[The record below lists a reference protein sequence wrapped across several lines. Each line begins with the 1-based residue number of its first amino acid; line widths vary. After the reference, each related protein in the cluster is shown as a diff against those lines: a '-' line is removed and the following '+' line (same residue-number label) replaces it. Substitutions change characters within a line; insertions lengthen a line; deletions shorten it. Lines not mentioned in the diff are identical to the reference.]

1 MNHCKYRISPREIV
15 SFLINSSFMCCC
27 CLRAGP
33 RGSVSR
39 SSVNEVLL
47 HVLMATKLRGQRGVW
62 CVLHVARAVQRKKSS
77 DGRRTH
83 ESVTFKMCIFSSQL
97 ANICTWV
104 GMPTVPYWLP
114 AVTQEDRKMEDKKW
128 DGGREGG
135 RGWRWCEDTGPEAF
149 FLSCFSFVSLMIT
162 KNMAARETRGRHQRE
177 KRGGSAETLQEKK
190 SEGGEEW
197 RTIFHVRGKK
207 TLQSVRATT
216 WGFLMQRSK
225 WTHPEAR
232 RDANRVQQCG
242 VLCIRCTRIKI

>member
-77 DGRRTH
+77 DRRRTH

-135 RGWRWCEDTGPEAF
+135 REGVAMMWGHGPRG
-149 FLSCFSFVSLMIT
+149 FLPLLFLICLSDDNKKHGSSRDERSTSEGKKRRISRD
-162 KNMAARETRGRHQRE
+162 AAGEE
-177 KRGGSAETLQEKK
+177 KRGRRGATNHFSCSWQKNITKCAGNNMRIFNAAVQVNAPRGSP
-190 SEGGEEW
+190 W
-197 RTIFHVRGKK
+197 R
-207 TLQSVRATT
+207 
-216 WGFLMQRSK
+216 
-225 WTHPEAR
+225 
-232 RDANRVQQCG
+232 
-242 VLCIRCTRIKI
+242 